1 MKILFIDSNVATSP
15 YPVYPLGMSMVAR
28 ALAEAGHE
36 VAQFDFLENNQSF
49 ESLRSEVTRVKPDIV
64 GISMR
69 NIDNVNLI
77 NEHRYIGIVKHIVD
91 EIKALTDARVVLGG
105 TAFSLLPE
113 DILHY
118 LGADFGIVGEGE
130 KLMQDLV
137 QCIESGR
144 EPADPILRADLPL
157 SGEQMR
163 PALYDE
169 RIMEWYLSNGS
180 LANVQTKRGCPHK
193 CVYCSY
199 PALEGRNIRPRDVKD
214 TVDDIECL
222 VKKHATR
229 MIFFT
234 DSIFNDEKGHYITL
248 LKEME
253 RRNLSVPWTAYIKPG
268 PIEKK
273 VFDLMLK
280 TGVRGVELGS
290 DGATDRT
297 LKGLGKSFRFRD
309 IIDCNRAFAD
319 NGIATANFF
328 MFGGPG
334 ETPDTVIK
342 GIDNIISLGNTV
354 SFMFIGIRI
363 LPGTALKNLAVKQNL
378 IDPAESLLDPVY
390 YIAPGLDR
398 DWLEATMEKGFKPY
412 RHCVFPPD
420 TYDKSVKFLHKL
432 GHKGLMWDML
442 IPGKGRHER
451 SVTSP

>member
-1 MKILFIDSNVATSP
+1 MKILLIDSNVATSP
-15 YPVYPLGMSMVAR
+15 YPVYPLGMSMVAG
-28 ALAEAGHE
+28 ALADAGHE
-36 VAQFDFLENNQSF
+36 VAQFDFLQNDKSF
-49 ESLRSEVTRVKPDIV
+49 ERLRTEIKRENPAIV

-69 NIDNVNLI
+69 NIDNVNLM
-77 NEHRYIGIVKHIVD
+77 NEQRYISVVKDIVN
-91 EIKALTDARVVLGG
+91 EIRSLTDARVVLGG

-113 DILHY
+113 DILHH

-130 KLMQDLV
+130 KLMTDLADR
-137 QCIESGR
+137 IENGR
-144 EPADPILRADLPL
+144 EPADPVLRAGSCL
-157 SGEQMR
+157 SGKQMHR
-163 PALYDE
+163 ALYDG
-169 RIMEWYLSNGS
+169 RIMEWYLSSGS

-199 PALEGRNIRPRDVKD
+199 PALEGKEIRPRDVKD

-222 VKKHATR
+222 VRKHAAR

-234 DSIFNDEKGHYITL
+234 DSIFNDEEGHYITL
-248 LKEME
+248 LQEME

-268 PIEKK
+268 PIEKS

-297 LKGLGKSFRFRD
+297 LKALGKSFRFRD

-334 ETPDTVIK
+334 ETRETVTQ
-342 GIDNIISLGNTV
+342 GIDNIIGLKNTV

-363 LPGTALKNLAVKQNL
+363 LPGTALKNLAVKQSL
-378 IDPAESLLDPVY
+378 LDPARSLLDPVY
-390 YIAPGLDR
+390 YIDPGLDK
-398 DWLEATMEKGFKPY
+398 DWLEATMEQGFKPY

-432 GHKGLMWDML
+432 GHNGLMWDML
-442 IPGKGRHER
+442 IPGRGRGER
-451 SVTSP
+451 RVTSP

>member
-157 SGEQMR
+157 SGGQMR

-398 DWLEATMEKGFKPY
+398 DWLEAAMEKGFKPY

>member
-157 SGEQMR
+157 SGGQMR